1 MDNALILLIFALV
14 GWNGLTVIIS
24 PYIEGL
30 VIVSLVLDS
39 ISLFFFVGAFRIV
52 IVRYNW

>member
-39 ISLFFFVGAFRIV
+39 ISLFFFVGVFRIL
-52 IVRYNW
+52 IVRYDW